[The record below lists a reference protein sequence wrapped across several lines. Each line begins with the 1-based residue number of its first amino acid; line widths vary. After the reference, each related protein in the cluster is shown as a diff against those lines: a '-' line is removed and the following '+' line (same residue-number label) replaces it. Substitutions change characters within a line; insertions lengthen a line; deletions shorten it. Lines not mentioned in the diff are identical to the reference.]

1 MDFDIDD
8 AQAQAF
14 QEALIQQGL
23 SHARS
28 SSINY
33 QLPWTGRCHNCADSL
48 DGAALRFCDMDCFED
63 WEKRQRAA
71 RHRRV

>member
-14 QEALIQQGL
+14 QEALIEQGL
-23 SHARS
+23 SHARA

-33 QLPWTGRCHNCADSL
+33 QLPWTGRCHNCSDPLHSSAS
-48 DGAALRFCDMDCFED
+48 RFCDNDCFVD
-63 WEKRQRAA
+63 WEKHQRAA

>member
-23 SHARS
+23 SNARAND
-28 SSINY
+28 INY
-33 QLPWTGRCHNCADSL
+33 RLPWTGLCHNCADPLQDS
-48 DGAALRFCDMDCFED
+48 AQRFCDSDCFED
-63 WEKRQRAA
+63 WEKRQRAQ
-71 RHRRV
+71 RMRRV